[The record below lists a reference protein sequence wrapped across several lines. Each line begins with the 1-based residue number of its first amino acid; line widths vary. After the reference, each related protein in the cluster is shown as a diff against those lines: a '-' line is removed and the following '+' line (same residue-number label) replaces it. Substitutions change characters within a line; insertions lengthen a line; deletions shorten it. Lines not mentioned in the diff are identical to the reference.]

1 MRHTAYILG
10 SGQDAGVPQFGGRAP
25 ADLAARRDPARAR
38 LGPGLALLDGE
49 GRCLLADVSPDLRA
63 QEARLV
69 GVPGYRGVDAVA
81 LTHAHVGHYA
91 GLIHFGREAAHMRG
105 LPCYCTRSMGA
116 FLSRNAPWSQLVE
129 LGNLNLRPLVGRVEV
144 WPGLTIEAFPVPH
157 RGEYTDTVALSFNGL
172 LLYVPD
178 IDAWSAWPRAREL
191 VAAHRIALLDAT
203 FHSAAELPGRDPR
216 EIPHPLVPDTLATF
230 ADLAPGRRLI
240 LTHLNH
246 SNPLCD
252 PDGPE
257 AADVVRSGF
266 EIAHDM
272 MPVELD
278 PS

>member
-1 MRHTAYILG
+1 
-10 SGQDAGVPQFGGRAP
+10 
-25 ADLAARRDPARAR
+25 
-38 LGPGLALLDGE
+38 
-49 GRCLLADVSPDLRA
+49 
-63 QEARLV
+63 
-69 GVPGYRGVDAVA
+69 
-81 LTHAHVGHYA
+81 
-91 GLIHFGREAAHMRG
+91 
-105 LPCYCTRSMGA
+105 
-116 FLSRNAPWSQLVE
+116 
-129 LGNLNLRPLVGRVEV
+129 
-144 WPGLTIEAFPVPH
+144 
-157 RGEYTDTVALSFNGL
+157 
-172 LLYVPD
+172 
-178 IDAWSAWPRAREL
+178 